1 MSDAISDNFDALEH
15 VDMDVFLDLRMQ
27 AIAESSLR
35 PAGNLTDITD
45 LTQFTLIVAKNNY
58 LRLIESGFIDARG

>member
-1 MSDAISDNFDALEH
+1 MSDAISDNFDALER

-35 PAGNLTDITD
+35 PAGNLMDITD
-45 LTQFTLIVAKNNY
+45 LAQFTLIVAKNNY

>member
-35 PAGNLTDITD
+35 PAGNLMDITD
-45 LTQFTLIVAKNNY
+45 LAQFTLIVAKNNY